1 MNRDASIDL
10 QAGRDVQRPLQ
21 FRKDLRLFP
30 PRHDAEDRRHTVYDP
45 RTDLSYFLG
54 EAELLVARQFDGQRS
69 TEEIVEQFRQAHGKQ
84 LTVTKLQAFGQ
95 KLRQLGLLTE
105 VGQTSE
111 HKVMDPAIGISYGPL
126 KALLMIPVL
135 RMDPARQLAWLHA
148 NFRGLCSV
156 WFAMLGLALIAGA
169 LGLLQQHWGAFLTD
183 AQAVYGGDARW
194 LLWHYPV
201 VVVSIYFHEIG
212 HALSCHHYKVR
223 ITDFGIA
230 VYLLLATGWAR
241 PLQSDWA
248 LLSRRQRLI
257 TIFMGPFASLLFA
270 AVGVFL
276 WQGAVAA
283 GLPPGFART
292 LGVVMAVSATLALV
306 PTLLPMFNGD
316 TYLAIT
322 ELLGIPRL
330 RQRAFRYLKDLR
342 KGQQHEVPLS
352 RRRKALYGFT
362 IVGTVLGWLVVWYL
376 LVRLAIGI
384 YQWLS
389 PWLAGL

>member
-1 MNRDASIDL
+1 MNGDASIDL
-10 QAGRDVQRPLQ
+10 QASRAAHQPLQ

-30 PRHDAEDRRHTVYDP
+30 PRADAEDRRHTVYDP
-45 RTDLSYFLG
+45 QTDLSYFLG
-54 EAELLVARQFDGQRS
+54 EAELLVATQFDGQRS
-69 TEEIVEQFRQAHGKQ
+69 AEQIVEQLRQAHGKS
-84 LTVTKLQAFGQ
+84 LTVQKLLAYGQ
-95 KLRQLGLLTE
+95 KLRQLGLLTGTGPKD
-105 VGQTSE
+105 GQ
-111 HKVMDPAIGISYGPL
+111 KVMDPAIGISYGPL
-126 KALLMIPVL
+126 KAMLMIPVL

-148 NFRGLCSV
+148 NFRALCSV
-156 WFAMLGLALIAGA
+156 WFAALGLALIAGA
-169 LGLLQQHWGAFLTD
+169 LLLLQRHWGAFLTD
-183 AQAVYGGDARW
+183 ARAVYGGDARW

-270 AVGVFL
+270 AVGVFA

-283 GLPPGFART
+283 EPSHGFART
-292 LGVVMAVSATLALV
+292 LGVVMAVSATLALI
-306 PTLLPMFNGD
+306 PTLLPIFNGD

-342 KGQQHEVPLS
+342 KGQSHEAHLS
-352 RRRKALYGFT
+352 PRRKALYWLT
-362 IVGTVLGWLVVWYL
+362 IIGTVLGWLVVWYL
-376 LVRLAIGI
+376 LIRLAIGI